1 MRIFKKLVLFAL
13 FLVCLNY
20 FIEWEKNSFNLNR
33 VVSIIVSDGGESQSN
48 PGSVGQGDLN
58 LPAERLDSEDSGES
72 KSQVAS
78 PYVQTIKRVS
88 KEYGIDWKMIYAVCL
103 VESNCDTGRVGD
115 NGESFGAFQ
124 IHLPSHPDITKE
136 QATNFEWSLRWTI
149 KNCDRYSDSL
159 KWFGACHNGIG
170 KYPRNQWYVDRVSSE
185 YQAL

>member
-1 MRIFKKLVLFAL
+1 MRLFKKLVLFAL

-20 FIEWEKNSFNLNR
+20 FIEWEKNSFKLNR
-33 VVSIIVSDGGESQSN
+33 VVSIIISDGGESQSN
-48 PGSVGQGDLN
+48 QGSVGQGELS
-58 LPAERLDSEDSGES
+58 LPAGRLDSEDSGES

-78 PYVQTIKRVS
+78 PYVQIIKRVS

-149 KNCDRYSDSL
+149 EHGLRYAEKPELFYKN
-159 KWFGACHNGIG
+159 HNGLY
-170 KYPRNQWYVDRVSSE
+170 KTTNDWYIKRCVETFNSI
-185 YQAL
+185 